1 MGCRIK
7 SGNDAGERA
16 ADARIWSPGATLL
29 ITIRRA
35 NDCFFCCLRHT
46 ARQYLEVALEY
57 CHEGHH
63 CGRGRRRP
71 GDGAD
76 AARARDRLRGFRAG
90 GRGPRAR
97 RRHQHAAARDQGAG
111 RARPARPARC
121 GRDPHLRAV
130 LHQPA
135 RPGDLARAARPRRRL
150 RHPAILDPSR
160 TAAGRDLPG
169 GAGAARRV
177 AHSSQLPAAIVHPG
191 RRRRDRV
198 FLRPARIAPAYRARR
213 CADRRRRH
221 PLAGARKALSRRGP
235 AALERPHALAR
246 RDRLAGIPHRALDG
260 RGRRSRRQARRSTRL
275 PRVRAQTKG

>member
-1 MGCRIK
+1 MI
-7 SGNDAGERA
+7 AFFA
-16 ADARIWSPGATLL
+16 ACGTLL
-29 ITIRRA
+29 
-35 NDCFFCCLRHT
+35 
-46 ARQYLEVALEY
+46 RQYLEVASEY

-160 TAAGRDLPG
+160 TIAGRDLPG

-177 AHSSQLPAAIVHPG
+177 AHSSQLPAAVVHPG

-198 FLRPARIAPAYRARR
+198 FLRPPRIAPAYRARR
-213 CADRRRRH
+213 RADRRRRH
-221 PLAGARKALSRRGP
+221 PLAGARQALSRRGP

-246 RDRLAGIPHRALDG
+246 RDRLAGVPHRTLDG
-260 RGRRSRRQARRSTRL
+260 RGRRSRRQARDL
-275 PRVRAQTKG
+275 PDRRGFARQTKG